1 MVNVDVPK
9 KEEQTDKPKPKPKP
23 RKRAAGKK
31 SGALQASQVSS
42 ILLTV
47 TSIIASKDET
57 GILAFTKDECDQIA
71 EPLVNIMNKSEGVS
85 NVTSEYADQIA
96 LLMAVAT
103 IMVPKLIMWQAVRPK
118 KKKETKHDKHMRRQL
133 PKEPSEN
140 KTDAGASRGHASDR
154 NQGQSN
160 DTQFGSSLATILPST
175 AGY

>member
-1 MVNVDVPK
+1 MVAVDVPK

-23 RKRAAGKK
+23 RKRTAAKK
-31 SGALQASQVSS
+31 SGALHASQVSS

-47 TSIIASKDET
+47 TTIIASKDET
-57 GILAFTKDECDQIA
+57 GILVFTKDECDQIA

-96 LLMAVAT
+96 LLMAIAT

-118 KKKETKHDKHMRRQL
+118 KKKETKHDKHKREQL
-133 PKEPSEN
+133 PKQPSESPAN
-140 KTDAGASRGHASDR
+140 AGTNRGNDSGS
-154 NQGQSN
+154 NQTQSN
-160 DTQFGSSLATILPST
+160 DSEFAGTLGSLIPST

>member
-9 KEEQTDKPKPKPKP
+9 KEEQTEKPKPKPKP
-23 RKRAAGKK
+23 RKKAAAKK
-31 SGALQASQVSS
+31 SGQLQASQVSS

-47 TSIIASKDET
+47 TTIIASKDET
-57 GILAFTKDECDQIA
+57 GVLAFTKDECDQIA

-96 LLMAVAT
+96 LLMAIAT

-118 KKKETKHDKHMRRQL
+118 KKKETKHEKHMRHQL

-140 KTDAGASRGHASDR
+140 KKDAGASRGNAPSGH
-154 NQGQSN
+154 QGQSN
-160 DTQFGSSLATILPST
+160 DTQFANTLASIVPST